1 MGAVSRG
8 INQLGIPVCVLVK
21 CMPMARKK
29 KNPKA
34 ERLEFTVSKS
44 CLPPAE

>member
-1 MGAVSRG
+1 MGAISRG

-29 KNPKA
+29 RILKQ
-34 ERLEFTVSKS
+34 RDIVSTVSKS